1 MSKPFKTVEEQI
13 EILKSRGLIIQDEE
27 RALFFLKNN
36 NYYELINGYKDFFID
51 KKKTEEEKKDVYKS
65 DIAFEDIVSLYEF
78 DFEIRSIILKGIL
91 KIENIIKTKLAYYF
105 SEKYNQEY
113 NYLNIHNYNDNIK
126 SVKIIADISNII
138 KVNMVGSKNEEMKNI
153 LEYYLEKHQNIPLWV
168 LIKKFTFGKLSKFYS
183 ALIEEIQ
190 FKICND
196 IEEFYLKEYNK
207 SISMNNETLSQILEF
222 INIVRNICAHNEK
235 LYNIKYKKIKNISYS
250 HIRRNC
256 QGKFFDIIII
266 LKIFLS
272 KKEFEE
278 NVKLLDKNIEKLKQV
293 NSSKMYGNLLNQMGM
308 QFRWYRE
315 LGEVMEY
322 KELEKEKILINDKN
336 MERIFIFLE
345 KGSKIDIERT
355 VQEIEEKYLK
365 KPNRQIVIG
374 YDLHSYTTFV
384 VFKRII
390 LDNFS
395 EQNRIKRIEEEK
407 DREYYF
413 EGFDEDFLEILKTE
427 L

>member
-1 MSKPFKTVEEQI
+1 
-13 EILKSRGLIIQDEE
+13 
-27 RALFFLKNN
+27 
-36 NYYELINGYKDFFID
+36 
-51 KKKTEEEKKDVYKS
+51 
-65 DIAFEDIVSLYEF
+65 
-78 DFEIRSIILKGIL
+78 
-91 KIENIIKTKLAYYF
+91 
-105 SEKYNQEY
+105 
-113 NYLNIHNYNDNIK
+113 
-126 SVKIIADISNII
+126 
-138 KVNMVGSKNEEMKNI
+138 
-153 LEYYLEKHQNIPLWV
+153 
-168 LIKKFTFGKLSKFYS
+168 
-183 ALIEEIQ
+183 
-190 FKICND
+190 
-196 IEEFYLKEYNK
+196 
-207 SISMNNETLSQILEF
+207 
-222 INIVRNICAHNEK
+222 
-235 LYNIKYKKIKNISYS
+235 
-250 HIRRNC
+250 
-256 QGKFFDIIII
+256 
-266 LKIFLS
+266 
-272 KKEFEE
+272 
-278 NVKLLDKNIEKLKQV
+278 
-293 NSSKMYGNLLNQMGM
+293 MYGNLLNQMGM

-365 KPNRQIVIG
+365 EPNRQIVIG

-395 EQNRIKRIEEEK
+395 KQDRIKRIEEEK

>member
-1 MSKPFKTVEEQI
+1 MSKPFKTVEEQM
-13 EILKSRGLIIQDEE
+13 EILKSRGLIIKDEE
-27 RALFFLKNN
+27 RALSFLKNN

-51 KKKTEEEKKDVYKS
+51 KNKTEEEKKDVYRN

-78 DFEIRSIILKGIL
+78 DFETRAIILKGIL

-113 NYLNIHNYNDNIK
+113 NYLNIHNYNDKIK

-138 KVNMVGSKNEEMKNI
+138 KINMVSSKSEDMRNI

-190 FKICND
+190 FKICDD

-207 SISMNNETLSQILEF
+207 SISINNKTLSQMLEF

-235 LYNIKYKKIKNISYS
+235 LYNIRYKKIKNVSYS
-250 HIRRNC
+250 HIKRDC
-256 QGKFFDIIII
+256 QGKLFDVIII

-278 NVKLLDKNIEKLKQV
+278 NIKLLDENMEKLKLA

-315 LGEVMEY
+315 LGDAMEY
-322 KELEKEKILINDKN
+322 NELKKEKILINNKN
-336 MERIFIFLE
+336 IERIFIFLE

-355 VQEIEEKYLK
+355 VLEIEKKYLK
-365 KPNRQIVIG
+365 EPNRQIIIG

-395 EQNRIKRIEEEK
+395 KKDKIKRIEEEK

-413 EGFDEDFLEILKTE
+413 EGMDEDFLEILETE

>member
-1 MSKPFKTVEEQI
+1 MSKPFKTVEEQM
-13 EILKSRGLIIQDEE
+13 EILKSRGLIIKDEE
-27 RALFFLKNN
+27 RVLSFLKNN

-51 KKKTEEEKKDVYKS
+51 KNKTEEEKKDVYRN

-78 DFEIRSIILKGIL
+78 DFETRAIILKGIL

-113 NYLNIHNYNDNIK
+113 NYLNIHNYNDKIK

-138 KVNMVGSKNEEMKNI
+138 KINMVSSKSEDMRNI

-190 FKICND
+190 FKICDD

-207 SISMNNETLSQILEF
+207 SISINNKTLSQMLEF

-235 LYNIKYKKIKNISYS
+235 LYNIRYKKIKNVSYS
-250 HIRRNC
+250 HIKRDC
-256 QGKFFDIIII
+256 QGKLFDVIII

-278 NVKLLDKNIEKLKQV
+278 NIKLLDENMEKLKLA

-315 LGEVMEY
+315 LGDAMEY
-322 KELEKEKILINDKN
+322 NELKKEKILINNKN
-336 MERIFIFLE
+336 IERIFIFLE

-355 VQEIEEKYLK
+355 VLEIEKKYLK
-365 KPNRQIVIG
+365 EPNRQIIIG

-395 EQNRIKRIEEEK
+395 KKDKIKRIEEEK

-413 EGFDEDFLEILKTE
+413 EGMDEDFLEILETE

>member
-1 MSKPFKTVEEQI
+1 MVSSK
-13 EILKSRGLIIQDEE
+13 S
-27 RALFFLKNN
+27 
-36 NYYELINGYKDFFID
+36 
-51 KKKTEEEKKDVYKS
+51 
-65 DIAFEDIVSLYEF
+65 EDM
-78 DFEIRSIILKGIL
+78 R
-91 KIENIIKTKLAYYF
+91 
-105 SEKYNQEY
+105 
-113 NYLNIHNYNDNIK
+113 
-126 SVKIIADISNII
+126 
-138 KVNMVGSKNEEMKNI
+138 NI
-153 LEYYLEKHQNIPLWV
+153 LEYYLEKHQNVPLWV

-190 FKICND
+190 FKICDD

-207 SISMNNETLSQILEF
+207 SISINNKTLSQMLEF

-235 LYNIKYKKIKNISYS
+235 LYNIRYKKIKNVSYS
-250 HIRRNC
+250 HIKRDC
-256 QGKFFDIIII
+256 QGKLFDVIII

-278 NVKLLDKNIEKLKQV
+278 NIKLLDENMEKLKLA

-315 LGEVMEY
+315 LGDAMEY
-322 KELEKEKILINDKN
+322 NELKKEKILINNKN
-336 MERIFIFLE
+336 IERIFIFLE

-355 VQEIEEKYLK
+355 VLEIEKKYLK
-365 KPNRQIVIG
+365 EPNRQIIIG

-395 EQNRIKRIEEEK
+395 KKDKIKRIEEEK

-413 EGFDEDFLEILKTE
+413 EGMDEDFLEILETE

>member
-1 MSKPFKTVEEQI
+1 M
-13 EILKSRGLIIQDEE
+13 EILKSRGLIIKDEE
-27 RALFFLKNN
+27 RALSFLKNN

-51 KKKTEEEKKDVYKS
+51 KNKTEEEKKDVYRN

-78 DFEIRSIILKGIL
+78 DFETRAIILKGIL

-113 NYLNIHNYNDNIK
+113 NYLNIHNYNDKIK

-138 KVNMVGSKNEEMKNI
+138 KINMVSSKSEDMRNI

-190 FKICND
+190 FKICDD

-207 SISMNNETLSQILEF
+207 SISINNKTLSQMLEF

-235 LYNIKYKKIKNISYS
+235 LYNIRYKKIKNVSYS
-250 HIRRNC
+250 HIKRDC
-256 QGKFFDIIII
+256 QGKLFDVIII

-278 NVKLLDKNIEKLKQV
+278 NIKLLDENMEKLKLA

-315 LGEVMEY
+315 LGDAMEY
-322 KELEKEKILINDKN
+322 NELKKEKIIINNKN
-336 MERIFIFLE
+336 IERIFIFLE

-355 VQEIEEKYLK
+355 VLEIEKKYLK
-365 KPNRQIVIG
+365 EPNRQIIIG

-395 EQNRIKRIEEEK
+395 KKDKIKRIEEEK

-413 EGFDEDFLEILKTE
+413 EGMDEDFLEILETE

>member
-27 RALFFLKNN
+27 RALLFLKNN

-91 KIENIIKTKLAYYF
+91 KIENIIKTKIAYYF

-256 QGKFFDIIII
+256 QGKFFDVIII
-266 LKIFLS
+266 LKIFLP

-278 NVKLLDKNIEKLKQV
+278 NIKLLDENIEKLKQA
-293 NSSKMYGNLLNQMGM
+293 NSSKIYGNLLNQMGM

-336 MERIFIFLE
+336 IERIFIFLE

-355 VQEIEEKYLK
+355 VLEIEKKYLK
-365 KPNRQIVIG
+365 EPDKQIIIG
-374 YDLHSYTTFV
+374 YDLRSYTTFV
-384 VFKRII
+384 VFKRIL

-395 EQNRIKRIEEEK
+395 EKDRIKRIEEEK
-407 DREYYF
+407 YRKYYF

>member
-1 MSKPFKTVEEQI
+1 M
-13 EILKSRGLIIQDEE
+13 EILKSRGLIIKDEE
-27 RALFFLKNN
+27 RVLSFLKNN

-51 KKKTEEEKKDVYKS
+51 KNKTEEEKKDVYRN

-78 DFEIRSIILKGIL
+78 DFETRAIILKGIL

-113 NYLNIHNYNDNIK
+113 NYLNIHNYNDKIK

-138 KVNMVGSKNEEMKNI
+138 KINMVSSKSEDMRNI

-190 FKICND
+190 FKICDD

-207 SISMNNETLSQILEF
+207 SISINNKTLSQMLEF

-235 LYNIKYKKIKNISYS
+235 LYNIRYKKIKNVSYS
-250 HIRRNC
+250 HIKRDC
-256 QGKFFDIIII
+256 QGKLFDVIII

-278 NVKLLDKNIEKLKQV
+278 NIKLLDENMEKLKLA

-315 LGEVMEY
+315 LGDAMEY
-322 KELEKEKILINDKN
+322 NELKKEKILINNKN
-336 MERIFIFLE
+336 IERIFIFLE

-355 VQEIEEKYLK
+355 VLEIEKKYLK
-365 KPNRQIVIG
+365 EPNRQIIIG

-395 EQNRIKRIEEEK
+395 KKDKIKRIEEEK

-413 EGFDEDFLEILKTE
+413 EGMDEDFLEILETE

>member
-13 EILKSRGLIIQDEE
+13 EILKSRGLIIKDEE
-27 RALFFLKNN
+27 RALSFLKNN

-51 KKKTEEEKKDVYKS
+51 KNKTEEEKKDVYRN

-78 DFEIRSIILKGIL
+78 DFETRAIILKGIL

-113 NYLNIHNYNDNIK
+113 NYLNIHNYNDKIK

-138 KVNMVGSKNEEMKNI
+138 KINMVSSKSEDMRNI
-153 LEYYLEKHQNIPLWV
+153 LEYYLEKHQNVPLWV

-190 FKICND
+190 FKICGD
-196 IEEFYLKEYNK
+196 IEEFYLKEYNR
-207 SISMNNETLSQILEF
+207 SISINNKALSQMLEF

-235 LYNIKYKKIKNISYS
+235 LYNIRYKKIKNVSYS
-250 HIRRNC
+250 HIKRDC
-256 QGKFFDIIII
+256 QGKLFDVIII

-336 MERIFIFLE
+336 IERIFIFLE

-365 KPNRQIVIG
+365 EPNRQIVIG

-395 EQNRIKRIEEEK
+395 KKDKIKRIEEEK

-413 EGFDEDFLEILKTE
+413 EGMDEDFLDILKTE

>member
-1 MSKPFKTVEEQI
+1 M
-13 EILKSRGLIIQDEE
+13 IIKDEK
-27 RALFFLKNN
+27 RALLFLKNN

-256 QGKFFDIIII
+256 QGKFFDVIII
-266 LKIFLS
+266 LKIFLP

-278 NVKLLDKNIEKLKQV
+278 NIKLLDENIEKLKQA
-293 NSSKMYGNLLNQMGM
+293 NSSKIYGNLLNQMGM

-322 KELEKEKILINDKN
+322 KELEKEKILINNKN
-336 MERIFIFLE
+336 IERIFIFLE

-355 VQEIEEKYLK
+355 VLEIEKKYLK
-365 KPNRQIVIG
+365 EPDKQIIIG
-374 YDLHSYTTFV
+374 YDLRSYTTFV
-384 VFKRII
+384 VFKRIL

-395 EQNRIKRIEEEK
+395 EKDRIKRIEEEK
-407 DREYYF
+407 YRKYYS
-413 EGFDEDFLEILKTE
+413 ILKIIN

>member
-1 MSKPFKTVEEQI
+1 M
-13 EILKSRGLIIQDEE
+13 
-27 RALFFLKNN
+27 
-36 NYYELINGYKDFFID
+36 
-51 KKKTEEEKKDVYKS
+51 
-65 DIAFEDIVSLYEF
+65 
-78 DFEIRSIILKGIL
+78 
-91 KIENIIKTKLAYYF
+91 
-105 SEKYNQEY
+105 
-113 NYLNIHNYNDNIK
+113 
-126 SVKIIADISNII
+126 
-138 KVNMVGSKNEEMKNI
+138 
-153 LEYYLEKHQNIPLWV
+153 
-168 LIKKFTFGKLSKFYS
+168 
-183 ALIEEIQ
+183 
-190 FKICND
+190 
-196 IEEFYLKEYNK
+196 
-207 SISMNNETLSQILEF
+207 LEF

-235 LYNIKYKKIKNISYS
+235 LYNIRYKKIKNVSYS
-250 HIRRNC
+250 HIKRDC
-256 QGKFFDIIII
+256 QGKLFDVIII

-336 MERIFIFLE
+336 IERIFIFLE

-365 KPNRQIVIG
+365 EPNRQIVIG

-395 EQNRIKRIEEEK
+395 KKDKIKRIEEEK

-413 EGFDEDFLEILKTE
+413 EGMDEDFLDILKTE

>member
-13 EILKSRGLIIQDEE
+13 GILKSRGLIIKDEE
-27 RALFFLKNN
+27 KALFFLKNN

-51 KKKTEEEKKDVYKS
+51 KDKTKQEKKDVYRN
-65 DIAFEDIVSLYEF
+65 DVTFEDVVSLYEF

-113 NYLNIHNYNDNIK
+113 NYLNIHNYNDKIK
-126 SVKIIADISNII
+126 SVKMIADISNII
-138 KVNMVGSKNEEMKNI
+138 KVNMVNSKNEDMKNI

-183 ALIEEIQ
+183 ALTEEIQ
-190 FKICND
+190 LKICND

-207 SISMNNETLSQILEF
+207 SISMNNETLSQMLEF

-250 HIRRNC
+250 HVKRSC
-256 QGKFFDIIII
+256 QGKFFDVIII

-278 NVKLLDKNIEKLKQV
+278 NINLLDKNVKKLKIS
-293 NSSKMYGNLLNQMGM
+293 NSSKIYGNLLNQMGM

-315 LGEVMEY
+315 LGDAMEY
-322 KELEKEKILINDKN
+322 NELKKEKILINNKN
-336 MERIFIFLE
+336 IERIFIFLE

>member
-27 RALFFLKNN
+27 RALLFLKNN

-256 QGKFFDIIII
+256 QGKFFDVIII
-266 LKIFLS
+266 LKIFLP

-278 NVKLLDKNIEKLKQV
+278 NIKLLDENIEKLKQA
-293 NSSKMYGNLLNQMGM
+293 NSSKIYGNLLNQMGM

-336 MERIFIFLE
+336 IERIFIFLE

-355 VQEIEEKYLK
+355 VLEIEKKYLK
-365 KPNRQIVIG
+365 EPDKQIIIG
-374 YDLHSYTTFV
+374 YDLRSYTTFV
-384 VFKRII
+384 VFKRIL

-395 EQNRIKRIEEEK
+395 EKDRIKRIEEEK
-407 DREYYF
+407 YREYYF

>member
-1 MSKPFKTVEEQI
+1 
-13 EILKSRGLIIQDEE
+13 
-27 RALFFLKNN
+27 
-36 NYYELINGYKDFFID
+36 
-51 KKKTEEEKKDVYKS
+51 
-65 DIAFEDIVSLYEF
+65 
-78 DFEIRSIILKGIL
+78 
-91 KIENIIKTKLAYYF
+91 
-105 SEKYNQEY
+105 
-113 NYLNIHNYNDNIK
+113 
-126 SVKIIADISNII
+126 
-138 KVNMVGSKNEEMKNI
+138 
-153 LEYYLEKHQNIPLWV
+153 
-168 LIKKFTFGKLSKFYS
+168 
-183 ALIEEIQ
+183 
-190 FKICND
+190 
-196 IEEFYLKEYNK
+196 
-207 SISMNNETLSQILEF
+207 MNNKTLSQMLEF

-235 LYNIKYKKIKNISYS
+235 LYNIKYKKIKNTSYS

>member
-1 MSKPFKTVEEQI
+1 M
-13 EILKSRGLIIQDEE
+13 EILKSRGLIIKDEE
-27 RALFFLKNN
+27 RALSFLKNN

-51 KKKTEEEKKDVYKS
+51 KNKTEEEKKDVYRN

-78 DFEIRSIILKGIL
+78 DFETRAIILKGIL

-113 NYLNIHNYNDNIK
+113 NYLNIHNYNDKIK

-138 KVNMVGSKNEEMKNI
+138 KINMVSSKSEDMRNI
-153 LEYYLEKHQNIPLWV
+153 LEYYLEKHQNVPLWV

-190 FKICND
+190 FKICDD

-207 SISMNNETLSQILEF
+207 SISINNKTLSQMLEF

-235 LYNIKYKKIKNISYS
+235 LYNIRYKKIKNVSYS
-250 HIRRNC
+250 HIKRDC
-256 QGKFFDIIII
+256 QGKLFDVIII

-278 NVKLLDKNIEKLKQV
+278 NIKLLDENMEKLKLA

-315 LGEVMEY
+315 LGDAMEY
-322 KELEKEKILINDKN
+322 NELKKEKILINNKN
-336 MERIFIFLE
+336 IERIFIFLE

-355 VQEIEEKYLK
+355 VLEIEKKYLK
-365 KPNRQIVIG
+365 EPNRQIIIG

-395 EQNRIKRIEEEK
+395 KKDKIKRIEEEK

-413 EGFDEDFLEILKTE
+413 EGMDEDFLEILETE

>member
-1 MSKPFKTVEEQI
+1 MSKPFKTVEEQM
-13 EILKSRGLIIQDEE
+13 EILKSRGLIIKDEE
-27 RALFFLKNN
+27 RALSFLKNN

-51 KKKTEEEKKDVYKS
+51 KNKTEEEKKDVYRN

-78 DFEIRSIILKGIL
+78 DFETRAIILKGIL

-113 NYLNIHNYNDNIK
+113 NYLNIHNYNDKIK

-138 KVNMVGSKNEEMKNI
+138 KINMVSSKSEDMRNI

-190 FKICND
+190 FKICDD

-207 SISMNNETLSQILEF
+207 SISINNKTLSQMLEF

-235 LYNIKYKKIKNISYS
+235 LYNIRYKKIKNVSYS
-250 HIRRNC
+250 HIKRDC
-256 QGKFFDIIII
+256 QGKLFDVIII

-278 NVKLLDKNIEKLKQV
+278 NIKLLDENMEKLKLA

-315 LGEVMEY
+315 LGDAMEY
-322 KELEKEKILINDKN
+322 NELKKEKIIINNKN
-336 MERIFIFLE
+336 IERIFIFLE

-355 VQEIEEKYLK
+355 VLEIEKKYLK
-365 KPNRQIVIG
+365 EPNRQIIIG

-395 EQNRIKRIEEEK
+395 KKDKIKRIEEEK

-413 EGFDEDFLEILKTE
+413 EGMDEDFLEILETE

>member
-1 MSKPFKTVEEQI
+1 
-13 EILKSRGLIIQDEE
+13 
-27 RALFFLKNN
+27 
-36 NYYELINGYKDFFID
+36 
-51 KKKTEEEKKDVYKS
+51 
-65 DIAFEDIVSLYEF
+65 
-78 DFEIRSIILKGIL
+78 
-91 KIENIIKTKLAYYF
+91 
-105 SEKYNQEY
+105 
-113 NYLNIHNYNDNIK
+113 
-126 SVKIIADISNII
+126 
-138 KVNMVGSKNEEMKNI
+138 
-153 LEYYLEKHQNIPLWV
+153 
-168 LIKKFTFGKLSKFYS
+168 
-183 ALIEEIQ
+183 
-190 FKICND
+190 
-196 IEEFYLKEYNK
+196 
-207 SISMNNETLSQILEF
+207 
-222 INIVRNICAHNEK
+222 
-235 LYNIKYKKIKNISYS
+235 
-250 HIRRNC
+250 
-256 QGKFFDIIII
+256 
-266 LKIFLS
+266 
-272 KKEFEE
+272 
-278 NVKLLDKNIEKLKQV
+278 
-293 NSSKMYGNLLNQMGM
+293 MYGNLLNQMGM

-315 LGEVMEY
+315 LGEAMEY

-365 KPNRQIVIG
+365 EPNRQIVIG

>member
-13 EILKSRGLIIQDEE
+13 EILKSRGLIIKDEE
-27 RALFFLKNN
+27 RALSFLKNN

-51 KKKTEEEKKDVYKS
+51 KNKTEEEKKDVYRN

-78 DFEIRSIILKGIL
+78 DFETRAIILKGIL

-113 NYLNIHNYNDNIK
+113 NYLNIHNYNDKIK

-138 KVNMVGSKNEEMKNI
+138 KINMVSSKSEDMRNI
-153 LEYYLEKHQNIPLWV
+153 LEYYLEKHQNVPLWV

-190 FKICND
+190 FKICDD

-207 SISMNNETLSQILEF
+207 SISINNKTLSQMLEF

-235 LYNIKYKKIKNISYS
+235 LYNIRYKKIKNVSYS
-250 HIRRNC
+250 HIKRDC
-256 QGKFFDIIII
+256 QGKLFDVIII

-365 KPNRQIVIG
+365 EPNRQIIIG

-395 EQNRIKRIEEEK
+395 KKDKIKRIEEEK

-413 EGFDEDFLEILKTE
+413 EGMDEDFLEILETE

>member
-13 EILKSRGLIIQDEE
+13 EILKSRGLIIKDEE
-27 RALFFLKNN
+27 RALSFLKNN

-51 KKKTEEEKKDVYKS
+51 KNKTEEEKKDVYRN

-78 DFEIRSIILKGIL
+78 DFETRAIILKGIL

-113 NYLNIHNYNDNIK
+113 NYLNIHNYNDKIK

-138 KVNMVGSKNEEMKNI
+138 KINMVSSKSEDMRNI
-153 LEYYLEKHQNIPLWV
+153 LEYYLEKHQNVPLWV

-190 FKICND
+190 FKICDD

-207 SISMNNETLSQILEF
+207 SISMNNKTLSQMLEF

-235 LYNIKYKKIKNISYS
+235 LYNIRYKKIKNVSYS
-250 HIRRNC
+250 HIKRDC
-256 QGKFFDIIII
+256 QGKLFDVIII

-278 NVKLLDKNIEKLKQV
+278 NIKLLDENMEKLKLA

-315 LGEVMEY
+315 LGDAMEY
-322 KELEKEKILINDKN
+322 NELKKEKILINNKN
-336 MERIFIFLE
+336 IERIFIFLE

-355 VQEIEEKYLK
+355 VLEIEKKYLK
-365 KPNRQIVIG
+365 EPNRQIIIG

-395 EQNRIKRIEEEK
+395 KKDKIKRIEEEK

-413 EGFDEDFLEILKTE
+413 EGMDEDFLEILETE